1 MEGILSQV
9 SVPTTIDVSDN
20 NAVESMQVVAALSSS
35 SSHFVPSSSPQCSS
49 TCTETIL
56 ERSSEFAIDLE
67 AEIEASK
74 VHWTELQ
81 PASDA
86 EDMSEANIPMFQSIL
101 KQWPNTVFLEDS
113 LVGTWTL
120 GKKIAEGAQAE
131 IFKIKWAPKPP
142 FLNHPIY
149 SMWSAFTENESGS
162 RFVGLKGFVIKI
174 FKEGNSL
181 QNLWTPLAMLQNGEG
196 HSACA
201 STRVNSLYGGILLK
215 NGRYGFLMSR
225 YDGDLRKVIDTRMQE
240 NHNQGPPFGYFTAC
254 RCMENIAEGMKALH
268 QDNITHKDLK
278 ASNVLI
284 LKHNLPKNS
293 NDGLLDESFSCVVAD
308 FETSVGVLGTRFW
321 RAPEVLLCVKNK
333 DVKPDLHTC
342 ASDVYSYAMT
352 SYEILTGRIP
362 FGDIDESDYDHVV
375 LQCKRPELPRYIAPW
390 IRKLLQRCWHQD
402 PSKRPT
408 FEEILEVLSS
418 SKSKV
423 PSSSFSCLALGGRSS
438 LDL

>member
-1 MEGILSQV
+1 MSQPEQHEIEAVMEGILSQV

-20 NAVESMQVVAALSSS
+20 NAVESMQGVAALPT
-35 SSHFVPSSSPQCSS
+35 SSHSEPSSSPQCSS
-49 TCTETIL
+49 TTML
-56 ERSSEFAIDLE
+56 ERRSEFATDLE

-113 LVGTWTL
+113 LVGTWTV

-181 QNLWTPLAMLQNGEG
+181 QNLWTPLAMLQNGGG

-215 NGRYGFLMSR
+215 NGR
-225 YDGDLRKVIDTRMQE
+225 
-240 NHNQGPPFGYFTAC
+240 
-254 RCMENIAEGMKALH
+254 CMENIAEGMKALH
-268 QDNITHKDLK
+268 QDNITHRDLK

-333 DVKPDLHTC
+333 EHVKPDLHTR

-375 LQCKRPELPRYIAPW
+375 LQCKRPELPRHIAPW
-390 IRKLLQRCWHQD
+390 IRKLLQSCWHQD